1 MIREVL
7 LVFNTVALSTY
18 YLYAASTI
26 TFKNKK
32 ICISCSRFLAAATR
46 PVIFQVLTGCMEPLH
61 GVIPLVRGSGCT
73 NNYSALHVQVGYVIK
88 QNRRYIC
95 TISIDLAYFIIL
107 CVMNATTSPHL
118 HQSTSNMTSTVLTA
132 LITMQIGVFP
142 VTSVV
147 IQGSFGTSAL
157 THGIHY
163 TIIYSPICIS
173 AHRCVVAIQV
183 ISHSEIAVTSIFGV

>member
-7 LVFNTVALSTY
+7 LVFNIVALSTY
-18 YLYAASTI
+18 FYTVATI
-26 TFKNKK
+26 AFKNKKK
-32 ICISCSRFLAAATR
+32 ICISCSPFLAAATR
-46 PVIFQVLTGCMEPLH
+46 SVIFQAHAGCREPLH

-95 TISIDLAYFIIL
+95 TISIDLADFIIL

-132 LITMQIGVFP
+132 LITM
-142 VTSVV
+142 
-147 IQGSFGTSAL
+147 
-157 THGIHY
+157 
-163 TIIYSPICIS
+163 
-173 AHRCVVAIQV
+173 
-183 ISHSEIAVTSIFGV
+183 